1 MSSLFQLVIKY
12 FKATFHFDLK
22 FNSLFTF
29 LYFKCLFFQ
38 FFFSIW
44 SKRHQVTAIS
54 NQKLQDGNSTI
65 LRHLLF
71 RMFSMLVAVPTARRQ
86 KKENY
91 LTSYQINLKLSKV
104 SALLDFLQQKK
115 CGNRWQIFP
124 LASVPVHKFQNEN
137 STISQCLSF
146 ETFSI
151 FVDVSTTCPRREVI

>member
-1 MSSLFQLVIKY
+1 MFQSDLSLR
-12 FKATFHFDLK
+12 FKIQQ
-22 FNSLFTF
+22 S
-29 LYFKCLFFQ
+29 LYFLIFQVPLFQ

-44 SKRHQVTAIS
+44 SKRHRVTAIS
-54 NQKLQDGNSTI
+54 NQKFQNGNSTI

-71 RMFSMLVAVPTARRQ
+71 TMFSMLVAVPIARRQ
-86 KKENY
+86 KKESY

-104 SALLDFLQQKK
+104 SALLDFSQQKK
-115 CGNRWQIFP
+115 CGNRWQIFL